1 MINLNH
7 HLIIINKFFI
17 MTLAADSR
25 EVLQA
30 RFRALSRIQIHR
42 RIERVKIQLPGE
54 RDNKSAAGKALKDVR
69 EGDAADVDK
78 SRNQKINVLNLM
90 SLIIQS

>member
-1 MINLNH
+1 
-7 HLIIINKFFI
+7 

-25 EVLQA
+25 EVLGS
-30 RFRALSRIQIHR
+30 RFRALSSIQAHR
-42 RIERVKIQLPGE
+42 RIARAGTRPLPSW
-54 RDNKSAAGKALKDVR
+54 DNKSAAGKALKDVR